1 MQILTGALT
10 SIHLQLQLVT
20 SQLLPY
26 DMYSLAVTMWG
37 IAIPLAVAGTYFLNW
52 PVVVV
57 YACTCVDE
65 VGKIPWT
72 LIHFKKYKWVK
83 DLTR

>member
-1 MQILTGALT
+1 MVYSDQVEIQCL
-10 SIHLQLQLVT
+10 ICIVW
-20 SQLLPY
+20 LLRC
-26 DMYSLAVTMWG
+26 G
-37 IAIPLAVAGTYFLNW
+37 ELAVAGTYFLNW